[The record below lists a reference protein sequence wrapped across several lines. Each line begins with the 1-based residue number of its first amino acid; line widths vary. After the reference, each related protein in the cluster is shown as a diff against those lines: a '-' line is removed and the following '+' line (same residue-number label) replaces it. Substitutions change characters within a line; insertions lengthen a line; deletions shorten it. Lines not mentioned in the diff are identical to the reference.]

1 MKAFVGLCGP
11 LDGGLLA
18 FWGLRPLHSS
28 CFSYQ
33 EHNTKG
39 AFMPFIINV
48 GVSRKASKDYQS
60 TGYSLNLTAELDSG
74 LLADSNRLQN
84 EIERIYSQAT
94 IALNRQVEGSVGQQ
108 KPTTNNPASVTV
120 TVGSLDSLQN
130 QSINRHQHHATTR
143 PSVVLRVP
151 PMSSVENPVVETFTN
166 NFNSNGA
173 HGGALRSA
181 TESQLRA
188 LRAICKR
195 SQFDLDVEA
204 HEEFG
209 LIAAQLDVRQAS
221 QLIDLLKNRQ
231 TESPAERGRFRS

>member
-18 FWGLRPLHSS
+18 FWGLRHLHSS

-48 GVSRKASKDYQS
+48 GVSRKASKDFQS

-94 IALNRQVEGSVGQQ
+94 IALNRQVEGSGPPQIWW
-108 KPTTNNPASVTV
+108 T
-120 TVGSLDSLQN
+120 
-130 QSINRHQHHATTR
+130 
-143 PSVVLRVP
+143 LRIG
-151 PMSSVENPVVETFTN
+151 E
-166 NFNSNGA
+166 
-173 HGGALRSA
+173 
-181 TESQLRA
+181 
-188 LRAICKR
+188 
-195 SQFDLDVEA
+195 FDLARRSVSLGII
-204 HEEFG
+204 FG
-209 LIAAQLDVRQAS
+209 HSASIHTRVSSARRQSCAC
-221 QLIDLLKNRQ
+221 
-231 TESPAERGRFRS
+231 